1 MSNFEPQQ
9 SASARTGLRILW
21 VKAGPLLPAN
31 TGGRIRTWQMLRALH
46 RENDVTFL
54 ALCEPREEQAQQ
66 AGTLDYASRVEM
78 LPWEGAPRRS
88 FIYLAG
94 VLGNM
99 VISSLPFSLWR
110 YRSRAMA
117 KRLLE
122 ADRSGKYDLIV
133 CDFLTPAV
141 NFAARGFKTRTV
153 LFQHNIEA
161 IILERM
167 AATTQNPVARRL
179 LKTQHRRM
187 EKWEERFSR
196 RFHGVIT
203 VSPDDSKVARECYGL
218 TNVLGEVPTGVDP
231 EYFATS
237 SHPSADDPPTVGFL
251 GSMDWMPNIDGV
263 AWFLKEVWPGLKQA
277 VPSVR
282 FLVIGRNP
290 PAALRN
296 LAANDAAV
304 SFTGTVADVRP
315 HLAKCHVTVVPLL
328 AGGGTRLK
336 ILEVMAAGL
345 PVVSTTVGAEG
356 LPLVADRHLLIADTA
371 ETFGVQTMALLKDR
385 AMADRLVEA
394 ARTEVVESHSWE
406 RCSQIFLDLCL
417 KADAPLSP
425 PIIRPPSGRSPEQ
438 PPLKF

>member
-1 MSNFEPQQ
+1 M
-9 SASARTGLRILW
+9 W

-46 RENDVTFL
+46 REHDVTFL

-66 AGTLDYASRVEM
+66 AGPLDYASRVEM

-88 FIYLAG
+88 LLYLAG
-94 VLGNM
+94 VLANM
-99 VISSLPFSLWR
+99 VLSSLPFSLWR
-110 YRSRAMA
+110 YRSRVMA
-117 KRLLE
+117 RRLLE
-122 ADRSGKYDLIV
+122 ADRGGKYDLIV

-167 AATTQNPVARRL
+167 AATARNPVARRL
-179 LKTQHRRM
+179 LRTQHRRM
-187 EKWEERFSR
+187 ERWEERFSR

-203 VSPDDSKVARECYGL
+203 VSPDDSKVAKERYGL

-231 EYFATS
+231 EYFAAS
-237 SHPSADDPPTVGFL
+237 SSPHPAGNEPPTVGFL

-263 AWFLKEVWPGLKQA
+263 AWFLREVWPGLKQS
-277 VPSVR
+277 VPGVR

-290 PAALRN
+290 PAALRY
-296 LAANDAAV
+296 LAADDAAV
-304 SFTGTVADVRP
+304 SFTGTVVDVRP
-315 HLAKCHVTVVPLL
+315 HLAKCHATVVPLL

-345 PVVSTTVGAEG
+345 PVVSTAVGAEG
-356 LPLVADRHLLIADTA
+356 LPIVADRHLLIADTA
-371 ETFGVQTMALLKDR
+371 EKFGSQVATILRDR
-385 AMADRLVEA
+385 AMAERLVES
-394 ARTEVVESHSWE
+394 ARTEVVESHTWD

-417 KADAPLSP
+417 KTGAAPSSTSP
-425 PIIRPPSGRSPEQ
+425 ARHLEAAQSSGP
-438 PPLKF
+438 